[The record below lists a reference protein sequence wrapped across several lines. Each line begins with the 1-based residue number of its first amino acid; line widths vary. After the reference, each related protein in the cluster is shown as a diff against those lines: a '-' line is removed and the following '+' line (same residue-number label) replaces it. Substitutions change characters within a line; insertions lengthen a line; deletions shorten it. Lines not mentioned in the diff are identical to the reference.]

1 MRNLESEPC
10 ICRPCKGGGGV
21 YIATEDESAVGAAPA
36 RAGEGLFANEKFARV
51 NKQNISSRQT
61 VSEKPNDHEK
71 IYIFGKKCIISA
83 FFLQLSAKKNNKDY
97 IKTLDTEQNADY
109 TIMDWVY

>member
-1 MRNLESEPC
+1 MYLPPLQGRGLNIKVKFAE
-10 ICRPCKGGGGV
+10 IDV
-21 YIATEDESAVGAAPA
+21 FAAPA
-36 RAGEGLFANEKFARV
+36 REGEGLFANAEFTRV

-61 VSEKPNDHEK
+61 VSEKPNNREK
-71 IYIFGKKCIISA
+71 IYIFGKKCIIST

>member
-1 MRNLESEPC
+1 MYLPPLQGRGLNIKVKFAE
-10 ICRPCKGGGGV
+10 IDV
-21 YIATEDESAVGAAPA
+21 FAAPV
-36 RAGEGLFANEKFARV
+36 RAGEGSFANEEFARV
-51 NKQNISSRQT
+51 NKQNISSRQS
-61 VSEKPNDHEK
+61 VSENPNDHEK

-83 FFLQLSAKKNNKDY
+83 IFLQLSAKKNNKDY

>member
-1 MRNLESEPC
+1 M
-10 ICRPCKGGGGV
+10 V
-21 YIATEDESAVGAAPA
+21 FAAPA
-36 RAGEGLFANEKFARV
+36 RVGRGCLRMRNLQGRTNKIYLLGKLFPR
-51 NKQNISSRQT
+51 SRT
-61 VSEKPNDHEK
+61 ITKK

-109 TIMDWVY
+109 TIMDWVYWLFNASLSKYHQEEKT

>member
-1 MRNLESEPC
+1 MRNEKLGMRKEESEPC
-10 ICRPCKGGGGV
+10 ICRSCKGGGGV
-21 YIATEDESAVGAAPA
+21 VCECGICKG
-36 RAGEGLFANEKFARV
+36 
-51 NKQNISSRQT
+51 KQNISSRQT
-61 VSEKPNDHEK
+61 VSENPNNHEK
-71 IYIFGKKCIISA
+71 IYIFGKKCFISA

>member
-1 MRNLESEPC
+1 MRKEESEPC
-10 ICRPCKGGGGV
+10 ICRPCKG
-21 YIATEDESAVGAAPA
+21 
-36 RAGEGLFANEKFARV
+36 EGLFANAEFARV

-83 FFLQLSAKKNNKDY
+83 FFLQLSAKKTTKIISKLLTRNKMQ
-97 IKTLDTEQNADY
+97 IIL
-109 TIMDWVY
+109 